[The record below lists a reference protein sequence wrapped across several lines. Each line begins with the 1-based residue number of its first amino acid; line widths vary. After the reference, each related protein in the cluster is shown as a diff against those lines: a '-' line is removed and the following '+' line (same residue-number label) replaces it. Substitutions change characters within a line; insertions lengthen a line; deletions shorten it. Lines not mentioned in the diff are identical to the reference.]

1 MCSGILSRLSIYPDY
16 LGNIIGVIFQPISPI
31 TTGYIPNLTNG
42 GEIWVKTKRTRTQIQ
57 VAEIKVTPPGG
68 GMLPQKQVRNSVTW
82 EDLRLE
88 LLLLH
93 IESNQLTLLR
103 HLYRMPPER
112 LLLEVFSGDPPGRRP
127 NRRPR
132 TLWSDSFTQ
141 LAWDIKIHFAP
152 VATFSDENL

>member
-1 MCSGILSRLSIYPDY
+1 MGYFFSPYHPSLQAIFLTSPMVVKFGSKLKEQEPRYRWPKLSLLR
-16 LGNIIGVIFQPISPI
+16 
-31 TTGYIPNLTNG
+31 
-42 GEIWVKTKRTRTQIQ
+42 R
-57 VAEIKVTPPGG
+57 VAECS
-68 GMLPQKQVRNSVTW
+68 LRSRVRNSVTW

-93 IESNQLTLLR
+93 IESSQLTLLR

-132 TLWSDSFTQ
+132 TLWSDSLTR